1 MSSLYPSLFSGPVVL
16 PEPDFSRPGDRRRPA
31 LVRRPLASAGSTRS

>member
-1 MSSLYPSLFSGPVVL
+1 MSSLYPSLFSGPVTL